1 MLSPRRE
8 KILGAIIE
16 QYVAKARPVPS
27 QEILANRGM
36 EVSSATIRHE
46 MMRLEEEGYII
57 RPHTSA
63 GSVPTDKGY
72 RRYVEALGD
81 IQLPVAEQR
90 LVSHLFHQVEREL
103 EEWLN
108 LAATLL
114 AQMVHNTAVVTTPK
128 APSRRFKHLE
138 LVSLQDS
145 LALLVVVLDG
155 ARVRQQ
161 LITFDQVMFQEKLSI
176 VATRLNA
183 IFAGLNSAQ
192 VRAKDTA
199 GLSITEQKLID
210 CLVKVMET
218 EDEREYASPYLDGL
232 HFMLSQPEFAHD
244 QHLTLSLME
253 LIERRSLLRSIVPP
267 EFTGRSVQVI
277 IGRENR
283 AEGIHDYS
291 VVIRRY
297 GLPQEAAG
305 TIGVIGPT
313 RMPYARTM
321 ATVDYLASVLSRLVA
336 RLYGREISD
345 EPYREATN

>member
-27 QEILANRGM
+27 QEILANQGM

>member
-108 LAATLL
+108 LAATVL

-128 APSRRFKHLE
+128 APSCRFKHLE

>member
-27 QEILANRGM
+27 QEILANQGM

-176 VATRLNA
+176 VATKLNA

>member
-8 KILGAIIE
+8 KILRAIVE

-27 QEILANRGM
+27 QEILADREM
-36 EVSSATIRHE
+36 EVSSATIRNE

-72 RRYVEALGD
+72 RRYVEAIGD
-81 IQLPVAEQR
+81 IQLPMAEQR

-128 APSRRFKHLE
+128 APSCRFKHLE
-138 LVSLQDS
+138 LVSLQGS

-161 LITFDQVMFQEKLSI
+161 LISFDQVMFQEKLTI
-176 VATRLNA
+176 MATKLNA
-183 IFAGLNSAQ
+183 IFASLNSAQ
-192 VRAKDTA
+192 IRAKDTA
-199 GLSITEQKLID
+199 GLSLTEQKLTD
-210 CLVKVMET
+210 CLVKIMET
-218 EDEREYASPYLDGL
+218 EDEREYAEPYLDGL

-244 QHLTLSLME
+244 QHLALSLME
-253 LIERRSLLRSIVPP
+253 LIERRSLMRSIIPP
-267 EFTGRSVQVI
+267 GFTGRSVRVI

-283 AEGIHDYS
+283 AESIHDYS
-291 VVIRRY
+291 VVISRY

-313 RMPYARTM
+313 RMPYAHTM
-321 ATVDYLASVLSRLVA
+321 ATVNYLASVLSRLVA
-336 RLYGREISD
+336 RLYGREMSD
-345 EPYREATN
+345 ELYREATN

>member
-27 QEILANRGM
+27 QEILANQGM

-81 IQLPVAEQR
+81 IQLPVDEQR

-161 LITFDQVMFQEKLSI
+161 LITFDQVMFQEKLSV

-267 EFTGRSVQVI
+267 EFIGRSVQVI

-345 EPYREATN
+345 VPYREATN

>member
-8 KILGAIIE
+8 KILRAIVE

-27 QEILANRGM
+27 QEILADREM
-36 EVSSATIRHE
+36 EVSSATIRNE

-72 RRYVEALGD
+72 RRYVEAIGD

-128 APSRRFKHLE
+128 APSCRFKHLE
-138 LVSLQDS
+138 LVSLQGS
-145 LALLVVVLDG
+145 LALLVMVLDG

-161 LITFDQVMFQEKLSI
+161 LISFDQVMFQEKLTI
-176 VATRLNA
+176 MATKLNA
-183 IFAGLNSAQ
+183 IFAGLNSTQ
-192 VRAKDTA
+192 IRAKDTA
-199 GLSITEQKLID
+199 GLSLTEQKLTD
-210 CLVKVMET
+210 CLAKIMET
-218 EDEREYASPYLDGL
+218 EDEREYAEPYLYGL

-244 QHLTLSLME
+244 QHLALSLME
-253 LIERRSLLRSIVPP
+253 LIERRSLMRSIIPP
-267 EFTGRSVQVI
+267 EFTGRSVRVI

-283 AEGIHDYS
+283 AESIHDYS
-291 VVIRRY
+291 VVISRY

-313 RMPYARTM
+313 RMPYAHTM
-321 ATVDYLASVLSRLVA
+321 ATVNYLASVLSRLVA
-336 RLYGREISD
+336 RLYGREMSD
-345 EPYREATN
+345 ELYREATN

>member
-8 KILGAIIE
+8 KILRAIVE

-27 QEILANRGM
+27 QEILADRGM
-36 EVSSATIRHE
+36 EVSSATIRNE

-72 RRYVEALGD
+72 RRYVEAIGD

-128 APSRRFKHLE
+128 APSCRFKHLE
-138 LVSLQDS
+138 LVSLQGS

-161 LITFDQVMFQEKLSI
+161 LISFDQVMFQEKLTI
-176 VATRLNA
+176 MATKLNA

-192 VRAKDTA
+192 IRAKDTA
-199 GLSITEQKLID
+199 GLSLTEQKLTD
-210 CLVKVMET
+210 CLAKIMET
-218 EDEREYASPYLDGL
+218 EDEREYAEPYLDGL

-244 QHLTLSLME
+244 QHLALSLME
-253 LIERRSLLRSIVPP
+253 LIERRSLMRSIIPP
-267 EFTGRSVQVI
+267 GFTGRSVRVI

-283 AEGIHDYS
+283 AESIHDYS
-291 VVIRRY
+291 VVISRY

-313 RMPYARTM
+313 RMPYAHTM
-321 ATVDYLASVLSRLVA
+321 ATVNYLASVLSRLVA
-336 RLYGREISD
+336 RLYGREMSD
-345 EPYREATN
+345 ELYREATN

>member
-1 MLSPRRE
+1 MLPPRQE
-8 KILGAIIE
+8 KILRAIVE
-16 QYVAKARPVPS
+16 QYIAKARPVPS
-27 QEILANRGM
+27 QEIMADREM
-36 EVSSATIRHE
+36 EVSSATIRNE
-46 MMRLEEEGYII
+46 MMHLEEAGYII

-72 RRYVEALGD
+72 RRYVEAIGD

-128 APSRRFKHLE
+128 TPSCRFKHLE
-138 LVSLQDS
+138 LVRLQDS

-161 LITFDQVMFQEKLSI
+161 LISFAQAVSQEKLTI
-176 VATRLNA
+176 MATKLSSV
-183 IFAGLNSAQ
+183 FAGRNSAQ
-192 VRAKDTA
+192 IGAKDTT
-199 GLSITEQKLID
+199 GLSPTEQKLTD
-210 CLVKVMET
+210 CLVKIMET
-218 EDEREYASPYLDGL
+218 EDEREYAEPYLDGL

-244 QHLTLSLME
+244 QHLALSLME
-253 LIERRSLLRSIVPP
+253 MIEQRSLMRSIVPP
-267 EFTGRSVQVI
+267 KFTGRSVQVI

-283 AEGIHDYS
+283 TESIHDYS

-321 ATVDYLASVLSRLVA
+321 ATVNYLASVLSRLMA
-336 RLYGREISD
+336 QLYGREMS
-345 EPYREATN
+345 EELYREATN